1 MKESIS
7 DIKLFLRNRMD
18 WFEEYKS
25 SALRLE
31 VLRIIQGVFEI
42 TNYLE
47 RSPYVEDYVIK
58 EFGCCVKKMFK
69 YIEEDLI
76 DTQEKLDDQIF
87 SINEWNTA
95 SKERKLSILSFVFA
109 GMSPQQTN
117 RDDYEHIF
125 KQFDEDTLE
134 WLKNNTPYEE
144 VKESLAYH
152 YCKEGKNE

>member
-1 MKESIS
+1 MKESIC
-7 DIKLFLRNRMD
+7 DIRLFIQNRMD
-18 WFEEYKS
+18 WFEDYKS
-25 SALRLE
+25 SPLRLE
-31 VLRIIQGVFEI
+31 MLKIVQGVLEI

-47 RSPYVEDYVIK
+47 RSPYVQDYVIK
-58 EFGCCVKKMFK
+58 EFGCSVKKIFK

-87 SINEWNTA
+87 SIKEWNTA

-117 RDDYEHIF
+117 GDDYEHIF

-144 VKESLAYH
+144 IKESLAYH
-152 YCKEGKNE
+152 YCKDDKNE